1 MNRLL
6 ASVVALSLLC
16 GAVALPRIA
25 PAQSYP
31 VPNPYPIAWELDFR
45 HATPKRIVVEIPGE
59 SVPRAFWYMTYT
71 VVNRT
76 DREQMFLPV
85 FEMVTQDG
93 QIIRSDRSI
102 PARVF
107 EVIKQRE
114 GNRFLE
120 PVNQVAGMLRVGED
134 EARDSVAIWPE
145 PTRRMGSFT
154 LFVAG
159 LSGESVA
166 LTDAQGNMI
175 RDEQGMP
182 QFLRKTLQLDY
193 QVRGDENFPDRHPVV
208 DRGRRWVMR

>member
-6 ASVVALSLLC
+6 MLVVAAIFSSVAAVWPDVAKAQTYPTPSL
-16 GAVALPRIA
+16 
-25 PAQSYP
+25 YP
-31 VPNPYPIAWELDFR
+31 VSWELDFR
-45 HATPKRIVVEIPGE
+45 PGTPRRIVVEIPGE

-76 DREQMFLPV
+76 DREQMFLPL

-93 QIIRSDRSI
+93 QIIRSDRNI

-107 EVIKQRE
+107 EAIKQRE

-120 PVNQVAGMLRVGED
+120 PFPQVAGLLRVGED
-134 EARDSVAIWPE
+134 QARDSVAIWPE

-154 LFVAG
+154 IFVAG
-159 LSGESVA
+159 LSGESVP
-166 LTDAQGNMI
+166 LTDAQGNVI
-175 RDEQGMP
+175 HDEQGMP
-182 QFLRKTLQLDY
+182 QFLRKTLQMDF